1 MRLEELAHEWLSKA
15 SEDIRSARFLTG
27 LKPEPLEIIG
37 FHSQQALEKSFKAI
51 LVLQGQE
58 PPKTHDLLYLYEI
71 CGANIS
77 ISQNIRILCGQLNG
91 FAVEHRYPGT
101 IEIDEAYVHEQLEQT
116 EIAIFKIKEF
126 LVSHFENT

>member
-51 LVLQGQE
+51 LF
-58 PPKTHDLLYLYEI
+58 P
-71 CGANIS
+71 
-77 ISQNIRILCGQLNG
+77 
-91 FAVEHRYPGT
+91 
-101 IEIDEAYVHEQLEQT
+101 
-116 EIAIFKIKEF
+116 
-126 LVSHFENT
+126 HFENT